1 MHIFI
6 FVQLRQQGKIV
17 LLLQSGLLLL
27 MRNIQLQKN
36 ILHLADTRSLLVH
49 GSQQMLAVNRLNQVK
64 ERHSLTRLVRLQM
77 SDEMPIA
84 MLA

>member
-49 GSQQMLAVNRLNQVK
+49 RSQQMLAVNRLNQVK